1 MPGPSRDPLQYCCQ
15 SQHTFVYILKG
26 LQVGQ
31 MHHGE
36 KRLLERVLNL
46 LSLVEQGLESAVQ
59 MEWIICRRIDTAA
72 DTYWY
77 DAQPTDCRA

>member
-1 MPGPSRDPLQYCCQ
+1 
-15 SQHTFVYILKG
+15 
-26 LQVGQ
+26 
-31 MHHGE
+31 MHHGD

-46 LSLVEQGLESAVQ
+46 LSLIEQGLESAVQ